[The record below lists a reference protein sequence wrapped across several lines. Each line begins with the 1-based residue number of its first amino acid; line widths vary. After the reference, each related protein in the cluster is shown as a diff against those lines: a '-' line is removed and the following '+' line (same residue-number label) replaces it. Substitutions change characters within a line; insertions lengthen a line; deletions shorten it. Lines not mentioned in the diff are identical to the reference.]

1 VVVAEV
7 TSLLRQGL
15 GDVSSGARYSMAEQ
29 RPHERH
35 GIYGCVL
42 RCLSTCKGKEVVK
55 TARKHIDLVG
65 RCKKTH
71 EFPRNDP
78 PGRTRFRA
86 DGTRHSSF
94 EGAREWLRLLSESID
109 RSIPR
114 LPCHNASVSAS
125 TSMAFG
131 RIHVTSGTRDKK
143 RRKAMPSKVSG

>member
-1 VVVAEV
+1 
-7 TSLLRQGL
+7 LLRQGL

-94 EGAREWLRLLSESID
+94 EGAREWLRLFFRRQSVDSRQSL
-109 RSIPR
+109 PR
-114 LPCHNASVSAS
+114 RARRAGACVSAS

-131 RIHVTSGTRDKK
+131 RSHVTSGTRDKK

>member
-1 VVVAEV
+1 
-7 TSLLRQGL
+7 LRQGP

-94 EGAREWLRLLSESID
+94 EGAREWLRLFFRRQSVDSRQSL
-109 RSIPR
+109 PR
-114 LPCHNASVSAS
+114 RARRAGACVSSS

-143 RRKAMPSKVSG
+143 RRKAMPSKVSRW